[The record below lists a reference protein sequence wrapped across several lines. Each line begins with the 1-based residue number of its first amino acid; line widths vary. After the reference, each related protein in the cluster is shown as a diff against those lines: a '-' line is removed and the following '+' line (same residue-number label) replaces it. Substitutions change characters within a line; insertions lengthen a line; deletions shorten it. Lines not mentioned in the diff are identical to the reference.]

1 MQADLVLLRVLGFE
15 LRLSSPMDYLPRYLD
30 RAMEPVNGVGEDY
43 EAWGKE
49 EKAEYGVVE
58 GGWMESRL
66 GKKAREKVV
75 DA

>member
-1 MQADLVLLRVLGFE
+1 
-15 LRLSSPMDYLPRYLD
+15 MDFLPRYLD
-30 RAMEPVNGVGEDY
+30 RAMEAVSDAGEDY

-49 EKAEYGVVE
+49 EKAEYGVFE

-66 GKKAREKVV
+66 GRKARAKVV